1 MPAYVTDV
9 LKFSLKDSGSLCMLT
24 YFAVFAS
31 TLLFG
36 RLFSDLKS
44 MYGLRVGTVRLCAM
58 VIAFGVTSLLL
69 VGASFITDRHAAFA
83 VLLASQV
90 LIPCIYDLFGFLF
103 FVVPVPACISYS
115 NILSYTTNCLLV
127 DVGGRIMWVLLLV
140 Y

>member
-44 MYGLRVGTVRLCAM
+44 MYGLRVGTVRLWAM
-58 VIAFGVTSLLL
+58 MIAFGATSLLL
-69 VGASFITDRHAAFA
+69 IGASFIFDKHAAFA
-83 VLLASQV
+83 VLLTSQV
-90 LIPCIYDLFGFLF
+90 
-103 FVVPVPACISYS
+103 
-115 NILSYTTNCLLV
+115 
-127 DVGGRIMWVLLLV
+127 
-140 Y
+140 